1 MEIQLSMWIRYDK
14 TDKNRWEGYT

>member
-1 MEIQLSMWIRYDK
+1 MEIQFSMWIRYDK